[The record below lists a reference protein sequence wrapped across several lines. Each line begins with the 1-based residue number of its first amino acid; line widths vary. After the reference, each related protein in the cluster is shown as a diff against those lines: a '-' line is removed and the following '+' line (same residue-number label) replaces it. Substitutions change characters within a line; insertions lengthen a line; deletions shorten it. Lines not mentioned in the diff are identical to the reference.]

1 MGQKASLTRVGHDWS
16 DLVAVVVVRVAEM
29 LADTA
34 PSGGEA
40 PCSALVAAM
49 GGRAKVL
56 HSVSPGRDETWVT
69 LSGVCLSYDKSQQS

>member
-1 MGQKASLTRVGHDWS
+1 
-16 DLVAVVVVRVAEM
+16 M

-69 LSGVCLSYDKSQQS
+69 LSGVCLSYGRSQQS